1 MRQTASFPAGD
12 KQLLKRKL
20 IYWAGNFSA
29 GICFDRNAYFSVN
42 SGYDFI
48 AGAGIS
54 AMADTGTETF
64 RALRSFSERSKEWIF
79 GFLSYDLKN
88 EIEPTVFKRKDLRPD
103 GIGFTSSFFFIPE
116 IFLAIRNDTLI
127 IESNDDPYRIYDSI
141 MNTGFAVGRQS
152 PAFIQSR
159 TGQATYLK
167 AVQELKD
174 HIAAGDLYEVN
185 YCQEFFAEN
194 FSADPHTLF
203 CLLNEMSPA
212 PFACFVKHRNRYLLC
227 ASPERFMQ
235 KTGRRIFSQPMKGTI
250 GRSHD
255 PVEDDR
261 LRMKLMNDPKERA
274 ENVMIVDLVR
284 NDLAK
289 SAVPGSIKADELFGI
304 HTFPRVHQMVSTVSA
319 TLRDDVHFTEAIR
332 NAFPMGSMTG
342 APKVMAMQLIDEYEP
357 VKRGL
362 FSGSVGFISPEGDL
376 DFNVVI
382 RSILYNA
389 DDRYLS
395 FQAGSAI
402 TYASDPFK
410 EYEECMLKVESL
422 KQAVLSP

>member
-1 MRQTASFPAGD
+1 MRNTASFPAGD

-20 IYWAGNFSA
+20 IHWAGNFSA
-29 GICFDRNAYFSVN
+29 GICFDRNAYSSLN
-42 SGYDFI
+42 NGYDFI
-48 AGAGIS
+48 AGVGIS
-54 AMADTGTETF
+54 AMADTGAETF
-64 RALRSFSERSKEWIF
+64 GALRAFTEGSKEWIF

-88 EIEPTVFKRKDLRPD
+88 EIEPTVFKRQDLRPD
-103 GIGFTSSFFFIPE
+103 GVGFASSFFYIPE

-127 IESNDDPYRIYDSI
+127 IESNDDPCRIYKSI
-141 MNTGFAVGRQS
+141 MKTDSAMGRFR

-159 TGQATYLK
+159 TGQAIYLK
-167 AVQELKD
+167 AVQELKE

-194 FSADPHTLF
+194 FSADPYSLF
-203 CLLNEMSPA
+203 GLLNELSTA

-227 ASPERFMQ
+227 ASPERFIQ

-250 GRSHD
+250 GRSRD

-261 LRMKLMNDPKERA
+261 LRMKLTNDQKERA

-289 SAVPGSIKADELFGI
+289 SAVPGSIRADELFGI

-319 TLRDDVHFTEAIR
+319 TLRDDVHFTDAIR

-362 FSGSVGFISPEGDL
+362 FSGSVGFISPEGDF